1 MVLGCRLFPRGIRS
15 TVDGDQHVGKSFDL
29 ERLAQLVEAL
39 PVGVFIL
46 GGDGIALYEN
56 QAAQALLGRGIA
68 PDDAIPNLGE
78 RFSVYRAGTT
88 DLYPTMELPVVR
100 ALAGERVTVD
110 DIEIDRNGQRVAL
123 EVTATPIL
131 DEDSRVV
138 FAVAV
143 FQDITAR
150 KQAQRA
156 LAALNEELERQVAK
170 RTSDLAETIAALEQE
185 IAKRRL
191 YETELLEAKVDAERA
206 NRAKGVFLMNVSH
219 ELRTPLHQIIG
230 FNDLLIDGLT
240 DERNRR
246 LAESAGISGRDLLDK
261 VDALIELARA
271 DASPSAMP
279 ASEFDL
285 QSMVAEVAHT
295 FGLPCEFPESLGS
308 VRGDEDG
315 VRQILSDVC
324 RAGVADAQASES
336 NVIAKTERQNDS
348 ARLILRIR
356 GAGLVRR
363 VEALAGVLGETAQS
377 DSCRYQQQPL
387 DLRLAVAQ
395 THARRLGGDIAV
407 IGSDAVEV
415 SLPFEM

>member
-1 MVLGCRLFPRGIRS
+1 MHGEP
-15 TVDGDQHVGKSFDL
+15 HVSKSFDL

-46 GGDGIALYEN
+46 SGDGTAIYAN
-56 QAAQALLGRGIA
+56 QVAQVLLGRGIA
-68 PDDAIPNLGE
+68 PDDAVPNLGA
-78 RFSVYRAGTT
+78 RFSVYRAGTG
-88 DLYPTMELPVVR
+88 DLYPTMELPIVR

-131 DEDSRVV
+131 DKDSRVV

-150 KQAQRA
+150 KQTQRA
-156 LAALNEELERQVAK
+156 LAASNEELERQVAE
-170 RTSDLAETIAALEQE
+170 RTSDLASTIAALEQE
-185 IAKRRL
+185 IATRRL
-191 YETELLEAKVDAERA
+191 YETELLGAKVDAERA

-230 FNDLLIDGLT
+230 FNDLLIERLT

-246 LAESAGISGRDLLDK
+246 LAEGAGISSRELLAK
-261 VDALIELARA
+261 VDALIDLARA
-271 DASPSAMP
+271 DAPRPVTPVA
-279 ASEFDL
+279 EFDL
-285 QSMVAEVAHT
+285 QSMVAEVAHS

-308 VRGDEDG
+308 VRGDAYG

-324 RAGVADAQASES
+324 RAGAADVQSPES
-336 NVIAKTERQNDS
+336 GLIAKTERHNHS
-348 ARLILRIR
+348 ARLVLRIR

-363 VEALAGVLGETAQS
+363 VEALAGVFGEAAQN
-377 DSCRYQQQPL
+377 DSSRYQQQPL

-407 IGSDAVEV
+407 IASDAVEI
-415 SLPFEM
+415 SLPFET

>member
-1 MVLGCRLFPRGIRS
+1 M
-15 TVDGDQHVGKSFDL
+15 DGEQHVGTSFDL

-46 GGDGIALYEN
+46 SGDGTAIYAN
-56 QAAQALLGRGIA
+56 QVAQALLGRGIA
-68 PDDAIPNLGE
+68 TGDAVPNLGA
-78 RFSVYRAGTT
+78 RFSAYRAGTNE
-88 DLYPTMELPVVR
+88 LYPTMDMPIVR
-100 ALAGERVTVD
+100 ALAGVRSTVD
-110 DIEIDRNGQRVAL
+110 DMEIDRNGQRVAL

-131 DEDSRVV
+131 EKDSKVA

-170 RTSDLAETIAALEQE
+170 RTSDLAETIAALEHE
-185 IAKRRL
+185 IATRRL
-191 YETELLEAKVDAERA
+191 YEAELLEAKVDAERA

-246 LAESAGISGRDLLDK
+246 LAEGAGISGRDLLDK

-271 DASPSAMP
+271 DVPHVMP
-279 ASEFDL
+279 AAEFDL
-285 QSMVAEVAHT
+285 QAMVAGVAHT
-295 FGLPCEFPESLGS
+295 FGLPCEFPESLGR
-308 VRGDEDG
+308 VRGDEDT

-324 RAGVADAQASES
+324 RAGIADGQSPES
-336 NVIAKTERQNDS
+336 RLIAKTERQNHS

-363 VEALAGVLGETAQS
+363 VEALAGVFGEAEQD
-377 DSCRYQQQPL
+377 DSSRYQQQTL

-395 THARRLGGDIAV
+395 THARRLGGDIVV
-407 IGSDAVEV
+407 IASDAVEV

>member
-1 MVLGCRLFPRGIRS
+1 
-15 TVDGDQHVGKSFDL
+15 VDVDQPIGASFDL

-56 QAAQALLGRGIA
+56 QAAQALLGRGISA
-68 PDDAIPNLGE
+68 GDAVPNLGA
-78 RFSVYRAGTT
+78 RFSVYRAGTN

-100 ALAGERVTVD
+100 ALAGVRVTVD
-110 DIEIDRNGQRVAL
+110 DVEIDRNGQRVAL

-131 DEDSRVV
+131 DKESHVE

-150 KQAQRA
+150 KEAQRA
-156 LAALNEELERQVAK
+156 LAAMNEELEREVAR

-185 IAKRRL
+185 IATRRL
-191 YETELLEAKVDAERA
+191 YETELLGARVDAERA

-230 FNDLLIDGLT
+230 FNDLLVDGLT
-240 DERNRR
+240 DERSRR
-246 LAESAGISGRDLLDK
+246 LAVGAGISGRVLLDK
-261 VDALIELARA
+261 VDALIDLARA
-271 DASPSAMP
+271 DGPQPVVP
-279 ASEFDL
+279 AVEFDL
-285 QSMVAEVAHT
+285 QTTVAGVAHT
-295 FGLPCEFPESLGS
+295 FGLPCEFPERLVR
-308 VRGDEDG
+308 VRGNEEG

-324 RAGVADAQASES
+324 RAGLTDARFPDAGL
-336 NVIAKTERQNDS
+336 IAKTERQDHS
-348 ARLILRIR
+348 ARLILQFR
-356 GAGLVRR
+356 GEGLVRR
-363 VEALAGVLGETAQS
+363 VEALAGLFGETAPS
-377 DSCRYQQQPL
+377 ESGRYQQQPL

-407 IGSDAVEV
+407 TASDAVEV